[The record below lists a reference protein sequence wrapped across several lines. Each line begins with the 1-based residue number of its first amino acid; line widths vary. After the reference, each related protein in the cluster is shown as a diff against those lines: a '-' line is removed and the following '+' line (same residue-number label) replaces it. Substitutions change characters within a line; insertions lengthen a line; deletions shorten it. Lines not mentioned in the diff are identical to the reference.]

1 MGCGMCED
9 VTTSVPLDDWV
20 EKPVFMS
27 HCRYAEADA
36 GFVFCP
42 GTVPTQLSPASNHHG
57 VPGIT
62 VGGKELL

>member
-1 MGCGMCED
+1 MGCGVCED
-9 VTTSVPLDDWV
+9 VTTSVPLEDWV

-27 HCRYAEADA
+27 HSRYAEADT

-42 GTVPTQLSPASNHHG
+42 GTVPSQLSPASNHHG
-57 VPGIT
+57 VPGIN